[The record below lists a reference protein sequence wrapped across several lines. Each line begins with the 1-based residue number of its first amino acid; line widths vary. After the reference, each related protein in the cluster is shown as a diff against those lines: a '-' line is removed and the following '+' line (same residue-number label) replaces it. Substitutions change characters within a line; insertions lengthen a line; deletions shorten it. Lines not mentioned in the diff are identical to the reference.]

1 MSSKVNVTDFPAQTV
16 YLQDSAGDY
25 IRHVWGTDEYWRLS
39 PDKQIAIRYDTLF
52 GRGKEGN
59 APYAIENGWV
69 RAFRGSVEELVDFL
83 EQANLFGTDL
93 CFQDRLLTDDSSIN
107 LENYDSETKSELVAD
122 LKEYCCFEI
131 FEEHLILFTSAE
143 DNWHQDTRI

>member
-1 MSSKVNVTDFPAQTV
+1 
-16 YLQDSAGDY
+16 
-25 IRHVWGTDEYWRLS
+25 
-39 PDKQIAIRYDTLF
+39 TLF